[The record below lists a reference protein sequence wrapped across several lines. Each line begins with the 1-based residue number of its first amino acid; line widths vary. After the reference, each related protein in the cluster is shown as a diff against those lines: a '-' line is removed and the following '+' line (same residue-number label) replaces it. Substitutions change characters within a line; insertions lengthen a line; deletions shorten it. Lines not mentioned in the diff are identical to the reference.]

1 MLQQRLLGSAWE
13 AEDAVLRAW
22 EAGAPRCRR
31 QLLEVG
37 FLDGVAAGIH
47 GCGGISVGG
56 GEGTTVAAARARLRP
71 HRGPERHSHERA
83 RPCTPPAVGAA
94 VMHGSGFCL
103 FT

>member
-1 MLQQRLLGSAWE
+1 MLQQLLLGSAWE

-47 GCGGISVGG
+47 GCGGISYFLLAVISYS
-56 GEGTTVAAARARLRP
+56 EGSWAKSACIRLTAWRK
-71 HRGPERHSHERA
+71 R
-83 RPCTPPAVGAA
+83 
-94 VMHGSGFCL
+94 
-103 FT
+103 